1 MLRATN
7 EAARSVAGRGRAW
20 RSSRSAS
27 RAIGEAALG
36 QAQYVDVHAIK
47 LLRARVCVCVCVC
60 VRALHG
66 RVSNLMVMVVM
77 AAGARIEKERQERE
91 RTEKERTEKLAQAIT
106 QSVNQKISSH
116 VEKVIRTEV
125 QATVLPQVGRLV
137 SSAVDK
143 SLTEKLLP
151 QLEKAVQRQIDGTVA
166 NAIGREVSQQVAA
179 QIGASV
185 QEPVG
190 QAFKTYFE
198 TMLVPAFESACKNMF
213 EQLNDTFQRGI
224 EYNILCFV
232 TAWRERERERE
243 RDGDIVIVVDSHWP

>member
-1 MLRATN
+1 MLLDEDALDAAVGVRVERLVKQHLDKLSMLMFTQSNCCARA
-7 EAARSVAGRGRAW
+7 
-20 RSSRSAS
+20 
-27 RAIGEAALG
+27 
-36 QAQYVDVHAIK
+36 
-47 LLRARVCVCVCVC
+47 CVC

-66 RVSNLMVMVVM
+66 RVSNLMAMVVM

-243 RDGDIVIVVDSHWP
+243 RERDGDIVIVVDSHWP